1 MKSLGLVALAVIAS
15 WSISCTDVNAQ
26 TPASGTSAPSPV
38 PNQVNTT
45 TSEGK
50 AEAAPGKPPV
60 PSPTNSVDSK
70 PPVPS
75 PTNSVDSKPP
85 VPSPSNSSSEQ
96 VVINESSAN
105 NAHLATPGVEVG
117 GQNYPALREFLE
129 DSQNAHDKLIVDR
142 FLIGVAVL
150 FAIIAAALLF
160 SLPPKPREQK
170 E

>member
-1 MKSLGLVALAVIAS
+1 MKSLALVALAVIAS

-38 PNQVNTT
+38 SKQATPT
-45 TSEGK
+45 TSAGK
-50 AEAAPGKPPV
+50 TEAAPGR
-60 PSPTNSVDSK
+60 
-70 PPVPS
+70 
-75 PTNSVDSKPP
+75 PP
-85 VPSPSNSSSEQ
+85 VPSPSNSAESMPPVPSPSSSADNLPPVPSPSSNSSEQ
-96 VVINESSAN
+96 VVVNESSAN
-105 NAHLATPGVEVG
+105 NAHLSTPGGEGG
-117 GQNYPALREFLE
+117 GQNFPALREFLE

-142 FLIGVAVL
+142 FLVGVAVL